1 MRQRLKSIWFLL
13 SIASFLSLRGA
24 KLCGAT
30 RQSNPSCLGHSGS
43 CWMATLHGVSLAMTA
58 IVFCFVTPLTTY
70 AHPTND
76 RHRYLNRG
84 TEYYFE
90 GQQDSAKVYLEQVFY
105 MDTDE
110 KMTAARYLLD
120 IALAQGDTLKINEY
134 ALYLAENYDLTLNQE
149 RQQAHKRIVFIVAV
163 SLLALLMMTW
173 VILRLRKAN
182 HRQRQTY
189 DEQRQAYDRELLAY
203 DRQLNEAQSA
213 IERQTFENL
222 QRQAREVL
230 SRGSQRKRILEA
242 FNATYPKAYEQLK
255 ATYPDLSEQEYD
267 LLILNFLE
275 FRIKEEA
282 EILELSQNTVMKYRS
297 NLLKK
302 VGKDPVSAVLNA
314 MPTS

>member
-1 MRQRLKSIWFLL
+1 MRQLLKNIWLFIRRLALPS
-13 SIASFLSLRGA
+13 SLRGGTT
-24 KLCGAT
+24 K
-30 RQSNPSCLGHSGS
+30 QSNLSCLGYFGSG
-43 CWMATLHGVSLAMTA
+43 WIAALHCVSLAMTA
-58 IVFCFVTPLTTY
+58 VVLFITTPIS
-70 AHPTND
+70 AHPTDNPE
-76 RHRYLNRG
+76 HWLNIG
-84 TEYYFE
+84 TDFYFE
-90 GQQDSAKVYLEQVFY
+90 GQQDSAKVYLEQVFLT
-105 MDTDE
+105 DTDE

-120 IALAQGDTLKINEY
+120 IAIAQGDTPKINEY
-134 ALYLAENYDLTLNQE
+134 ALFLADNYDLSLDQE
-149 RQQAHKRIVFIVAV
+149 RKHARQRY
-163 SLLALLMMTW
+163 LLIGAGALLGLLVMGW
-173 VILRLRKAN
+173 VLLRLRKTN
-182 HRQRQTY
+182 NQQR
-189 DEQRQAYDRELLAY
+189 RAYDQEREAF
-203 DRQLNEAQSA
+203 DQQLNEAQSA

-242 FNATYPKAYEQLK
+242 FNATYPKAYERLK
-255 ATYPDLSEQEYD
+255 TTYPDLSEQEYD